1 MFLVA
6 ILVIVAV
13 IIKVYCITLVVLQV
27 VPWLVFYLR
36 FEKISG
42 YLQKIYQNLYLAQ
55 QLHQHHI
62 SIRSWTAVGVELPV
76 KEEVEGVELPVGKE
90 VEGVELPVGEE
101 EESWLCL
108 SISSINFFFNI
119 SCDFWSLSCLLE
131 SFVTCFDIL
140 FIFI

>member
-6 ILVIVAV
+6 ILVVVAV
-13 IIKVYCITLVVLQV
+13 IIKAYCITLVVLQV

-76 KEEVEGVELPVGKE
+76 KEEVEGVELPVG
-90 VEGVELPVGEE
+90 EE

-140 FIFI
+140 SIFI